1 MKKIICGIIIVLIS
15 ISVILSIY
23 FQFAEKDH
31 IDKAIK
37 EKVYTII
44 TDTQF
49 HTLEND
55 GGSHTNIYYVVDFQ
69 TKIISKYEDRY
80 IGFKGYEYKDKLIY
94 EKELSKDKAKEL
106 NLLIDEILSKDD
118 INTDNNYN
126 YYIIKDKTKE
136 YKIFNTS
143 NISKLK
149 KILIEIDEK

>member
-23 FQFAEKDH
+23 FQFTEKDN

-94 EKELSKDKAKEL
+94 EKELSKDKSKEL

>member
-23 FQFAEKDH
+23 FQFTEKDN

>member
-1 MKKIICGIIIVLIS
+1 MKKIISGIIIAIILI
-15 ISVILSIY
+15 VVVLSIY
-23 FQFAEKDH
+23 LQFNEKDK

-37 EKVYTII
+37 EKIYTIV

-69 TKIISKYEDRY
+69 TRVISKYEDRY

-106 NLLIDEILSKDD
+106 NSLIDDILSKDD

-126 YYIIKDKTKE
+126 YYIIKDKAKE

>member
-23 FQFAEKDH
+23 FQFAEKDN